1 MDDVRRPSICAAESS
16 EEVEIVAP
24 CEVID
29 SPFGV
34 ERAGG
39 GDKGTGLQ
47 VRNSTQPVTD
57 GWMGPLPGCQT
68 ASDSPNEPVP
78 IILFLFSNIPPSFCR
93 FQFRV
98 SFRWISFD
106 YI

>member
-1 MDDVRRPSICAAESS
+1 MNDVRRPSICAAESS

-34 ERAGG
+34 ERGE
-39 GDKGTGLQ
+39 KGNGLQ
-47 VRNSTQPVTD
+47 VRNSTHPVTD

-68 ASDSPNEPVP
+68 ASDS

>member
-1 MDDVRRPSICAAESS
+1 MEFFNNFFGRNSSQVDDVRRPSICAAESS

-39 GDKGTGLQ
+39 GGEGE
-47 VRNSTQPVTD
+47 RIAGAEFHASGD
-57 GWMGPLPGCQT
+57 GWMDGT
-68 ASDSPNEPVP
+68 AAGV
-78 IILFLFSNIPPSFCR
+78 SNG
-93 FQFRV
+93 FRL
-98 SFRWISFD
+98 S
-106 YI
+106 